1 MSPTV
6 FRQGR
11 YRFYFYSREEP
22 RRHVHVQSPDGDA
35 KFWLEPAIALAQNA
49 GLSARELRAVQ
60 PLIEERA
67 DELHIAWNRHFGP

>member
-22 RRHVHVQSPDGDA
+22 RRHVHVQSPDGEA
-35 KFWLEPAIALAQNA
+35 KFWLEPVIALAQNA

-60 PLIEERA
+60 HLIEERA

>member
-1 MSPTV
+1 MSPTA

-22 RRHVHVQSPDGDA
+22 RRHVRVQSPHGEA

-60 PLIEERA
+60 HLIEERA